1 MLKSKKFLYKG
12 ATVLS
17 LVLSLGLILVGC
29 AADDSDSSNP
39 AVVVDNDTSGGTTVA
54 LATPPDPT
62 KVFTF

>member
-12 ATVLS
+12 ATVLA

-29 AADDSDSSNP
+29 AADDSDSSRP
-39 AVVVDNDTSGGTTVA
+39 AVVDNDTSGGTTVA

>member
-12 ATVLS
+12 ATVLA

-29 AADDSDSSNP
+29 AADDSDSSTR
-39 AVVVDNDTSGGTTVA
+39 AVVDNDTSGGTTVA

>member
-1 MLKSKKFLYKG
+1 MLKSRKFLYKG
-12 ATVLS
+12 ATVLA

-29 AADDSDSSNP
+29 ATGDSDS
-39 AVVVDNDTSGGTTVA
+39 GTTVA